1 MRTWP
6 PGEISRQQQKGPD
19 PDLDLIWRTVSLG
32 AICGRLLVEKQFAE
46 RGKVCAVRVSR
57 RRVPIRSIDHA
68 VDEVFVLVQAH
79 AAVAAALLHTTT
91 ATTIAIA
98 PDYNSVPS
106 LPTRYSL
113 SPGGI
118 ILELDRRTDPLSF
131 SPLPLRNDA

>member
-57 RRVPIRSIDHA
+57 RRVPIRPIDDA
-68 VDEVFVLVQAH
+68 VDEVVVLVQAH
-79 AAVAAALLHTTT
+79 AAVAAALLLLLLLLLPLPP
-91 ATTIAIA
+91 TI
-98 PDYNSVPS
+98 PS
-106 LPTRYSL
+106 LPTRYSSL
-113 SPGGI
+113 Q
-118 ILELDRRTDPLSF
+118 EV
-131 SPLPLRNDA
+131 

>member
-32 AICGRLLVEKQFAE
+32 AICGHLLVEKQFAE

-57 RRVPIRSIDHA
+57 RRVPIRPIDDA
-68 VDEVFVLVQAH
+68 VDEVVCSRASTRSGSGSTT
-79 AAVAAALLHTTT
+79 TTT

-98 PDYNSVPS
+98 PDYTVI
-106 LPTRYSL
+106 TY
-113 SPGGI
+113 
-118 ILELDRRTDPLSF
+118 
-131 SPLPLRNDA
+131 